1 MGTGSKS
8 SHASYAVGPTT
19 ASEAPEEQPVA
30 AAPVQP
36 MSDEEIQA
44 KSNLLVAMNLMEEI
58 ADPSFADSDTEVLD
72 GAVERYKLFV
82 GQVEVAQEAIEKL
95 KAAGASE
102 EEIEAHT
109 KALKAQTTAFLTSL
123 DDEDLREIA
132 TDKGFEHPALVGL
145 SGKGQHAL
153 VHWLD
158 PAYPDGIPSKE
169 KIQAAAHNRY
179 QQLLAGETVGGMTLA
194 EYHDHAGLEPVP
206 SGGSWSATPEEAKAA
221 AGAITKTVNTY
232 LHDAKYTA
240 GPKQGEALQAM
251 LAAEDK
257 LATADCPELGEQMDK
272 GKAHAKLLVDQAL
285 NAHSLHPYDV
295 RPAVEEAVASG
306 ALTETEANHLTA
318 REVVTLMRST
328 TPEAEA
334 QSLKDLAVTRQEQ
347 LAKLDAAYASHSAL
361 APEGGE
367 LLKLPPAGEPGASQ
381 AITAWAQNA
390 SELKDVQHSVFG
402 WYLKSQH
409 SDGGDPFASHP
420 GVSAYKHVQPDG
432 LTTDFKAWA
441 KEQKLADLR
450 VVAGEMGMD
459 NSAGASRAH
468 VQNYIAASFNP
479 KYDQA
484 AIKEK
489 AAAAVAKKAAVKA
502 PAATAHAANPGGELA
517 SDEAV
522 QALAS
527 NLPSSPS
534 GGSATPAPTP
544 SATTPEPAAAST
556 ASGPPATSTAP
567 AAPTAP
573 TVPKASKPPKAM
585 KPAKPGSFN
594 ANVQAMMAQ
603 VQQAKAT
610 HQDVPKRLDDKE
622 VAAWTFG
629 AGTSGSSLGGTYAKT
644 IHAAPDG
651 SQWLFKADHNHG
663 GALGH
668 AEAGASHVLSLGGVP
683 SVPVYAHKQTNG
695 TAGSIQPML
704 QGAKPFSSNPSQW
717 TQSQVDAIIQSHP
730 GSWLVSEHDGHKNN
744 WLETPSGGVVQ
755 IDRGQAF
762 KHFGSDK
769 LSVDYAPSG
778 GGGFTPVHQLLY
790 QAALSGG
797 LAKGVKVTP
806 AAAHVAI
813 KKLESIPDTQLR
825 SVLHATAHEGAKS
838 GVAWVPQMRSRAAKA
853 LKIPQSQVTHE
864 QIAGAFLDHAVE
876 RKNTLRESFTN
887 FFVKELK
894 MPSGASLKHGGS

>member
-1 MGTGSKS
+1 
-8 SHASYAVGPTT
+8 
-19 ASEAPEEQPVA
+19 
-30 AAPVQP
+30 

-44 KSNLLVAMNLMEEI
+44 KANLLVAMNVMDEI
-58 ADPSFADSDTEVLD
+58 AAPSFSDTDAEVLD
-72 GAVERYKLFV
+72 GVVERYKLFV
-82 GQVEVAQEAIEKL
+82 GQVEDAQEAIEKL
-95 KAAGASE
+95 KAAGVSE
-102 EEIEAHT
+102 EEIEAHN
-109 KALKAQTTAFLTSL
+109 KALKAQTAAFLTSL
-123 DDEDLREIA
+123 DEQDLREIA
-132 TDKGFEHPALVGL
+132 ADKGFEHPALVGL

-169 KIQAAAHNRY
+169 KIQAAAQNRY
-179 QQLLAGETVGGMTLA
+179 QQLLAGETVGGMTLS

-206 SGGSWSATPEEAKAA
+206 STGSWSATPEEAQAA
-221 AGAITKTVNTY
+221 AGAITKSINTY

-240 GPKQGEALQAM
+240 GPKQGEALQVM
-251 LAAEDK
+251 LAAEEK
-257 LATADCPELGEQMDK
+257 LATADCPELGEKMDK
-272 GKAHAKLLVDQAL
+272 AKAHAKLIVDQAL
-285 NAHSLHPYDV
+285 NAHSLTPSDV

-328 TPEAEA
+328 TPGAEA
-334 QSLKDLAVTRQEQ
+334 QSLKELAVTRQEQ
-347 LAKLDAAYASHSAL
+347 LAKLDAAYTAHSAL
-361 APEGGE
+361 AAEGQGG
-367 LLKLPPAGEPGASQ
+367 LKLPPAGELGASQ

-390 SELKDVQHSVFG
+390 NELKDAQHSVFS

-409 SDGGDPFASHP
+409 AAGGDPFTSHP
-420 GVSAYKHVQPDG
+420 GVSAYKHVNPDG
-432 LTTDFKAWA
+432 LTNDFKAWA

-450 VVAGEMGMD
+450 VVAGDMGMD

-502 PAATAHAANPGGELA
+502 PAAAAPAANPGGEMA
-517 SDEAV
+517 SDGPV
-522 QALAS
+522 QALPS
-527 NLPSSPS
+527 KLPPSPSPSS
-534 GGSATPAPTP
+534 GSSPAAAAATPAGPTP
-544 SATTPEPAAAST
+544 AAVA
-556 ASGPPATSTAP
+556 ASGPPPASTAP
-567 AAPTAP
+567 SAPTAP
-573 TVPKASKPPKAM
+573 ATPKAPKPPKVM

-594 ANVQAMMAQ
+594 ASVQAMMAQ

-622 VAAWTFG
+622 VAGWTFG
-629 AGTSGSSLGGTYAKT
+629 AGTSGSNLGGTYAKT
-644 IHAAPDG
+644 IHEAPDG

-668 AEAGASHVLSLGGVP
+668 TEAAASHVLSMGGVP

-717 TQSQVDAIIQSHP
+717 TQSQVDAIVQSHV
-730 GSWLVSEHDGHKNN
+730 GSWLIGEHDGHKNN
-744 WLETPSGGVVQ
+744 WLETPSGGLVQ

-778 GGGFTPVHQLLY
+778 GGGFTPVHQSLY
-790 QAALSGG
+790 QAAISGG
-797 LAKGVKVTP
+797 LAKGVKLAP
-806 AAAHVAI
+806 SAAHVAI
-813 KKLESIPDTQLR
+813 KKLESIPDAQLR
-825 SVLHATAHEGAKS
+825 SVLHATAQEGAKS

-853 LKIPQSQVTHE
+853 LKIPQSEVTHE

-876 RKNTLRESFTN
+876 RKNTLRESFAN
-887 FFVKELK
+887 FFVKDLK